1 MKLDNLDEV
10 MLLMA
15 KPETLK
21 RMLIEQHINPNIADN
36 INNGY
41 EDVTDKS
48 PKKKKI
54 TYLFHA
60 VSVLENELD
69 KETLCN
75 FMQSCACT
83 VGSSVDKYVA
93 QFAKQYNNLSLAEKI
108 HKLCA
113 IKHLGSPVLQEDGTI
128 LINSGVAVS
137 GVFRCPCPQINGAE
151 ITEPTSFTYC
161 MCCSGHYKY
170 QYENALGIK
179 LEVKQLSSPLESA
192 GKHPCV
198 FVLTP
203 IDTHVV

>member
-1 MKLDNLDEV
+1 MKLENLYKV

-21 RMLIEQHINPNIADN
+21 CMLIEQHINANIADN
-36 INNGY
+36 INNSY
-41 EDVTDKS
+41 EDVNDKS
-48 PKKKKI
+48 SKKKKA

-69 KETLCN
+69 QETLCN

-93 QFAKQYNNLSLAEKI
+93 QFANKYNNLPLAEKI
-108 HKLCA
+108 HKLCE

-128 LINSGVAVS
+128 LINSGVAAN
-137 GVFRCPCPQINGAE
+137 GVFRCPCPQIDGVE
-151 ITEPTSFTYC
+151 IIEPTSFTYC
-161 MCCSGHYKY
+161 MCCGGHYKY

-192 GKHPCV
+192 GKRPCV
-198 FVLTP
+198 SVLTP
-203 IDTHVV
+203 IDTNAV

>member
-1 MKLDNLDEV
+1 
-10 MLLMA
+10 MA

-21 RMLIEQHINPNIADN
+21 RMLIEQHIDSNIADN

-48 PKKKKI
+48 SKKKKA

-69 KETLCN
+69 KKTLCN
-75 FMQSCACT
+75 FMQACACT
-83 VGSSVDKYVA
+83 INSSLDKSVA
-93 QFAKQYNNLSLAEKI
+93 QFAKRYNGLPLVEKI
-108 HKLCA
+108 RKLCE

-128 LINSGVAVS
+128 LINSGVAAN
-137 GVFRCPCPQINGAE
+137 GVYRCTCPQIDGAE
-151 ITEPTSFTYC
+151 IKEPTSLTYC

-192 GKHPCV
+192 GKRPCV
-198 FVLTP
+198 FVLAP
-203 IDTHVV
+203 IDTHMT

>member
-1 MKLDNLDEV
+1 
-10 MLLMA
+10 MA

-21 RMLIEQHINPNIADN
+21 RMLIEQHIDANIADN
-36 INNGY
+36 INKGY

-48 PKKKKI
+48 SKKKKT

-60 VSVLENELD
+60 VSILENELD

-83 VGSSVDKYVA
+83 VGSSLDKSIA
-93 QFAKQYNNLSLAEKI
+93 QFAEKYNDLPLPEKI
-108 HKLCA
+108 HKLCE

-128 LINSGVAVS
+128 LINSGVTAN
-137 GVFRCPCPQINGAE
+137 GVFRCPCPQIDGAK

-170 QYENALGIK
+170 QYENALSIK

-192 GKHPCV
+192 GKRPCV
-198 FVLTP
+198 FVLMP
-203 IDTHVV
+203 IDTNAV